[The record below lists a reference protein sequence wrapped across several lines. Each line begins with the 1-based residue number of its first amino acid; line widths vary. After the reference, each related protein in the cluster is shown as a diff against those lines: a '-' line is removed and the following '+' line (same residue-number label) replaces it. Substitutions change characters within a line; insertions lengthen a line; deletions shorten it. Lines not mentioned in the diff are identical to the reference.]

1 MARVFADL
9 TVIRIYWNGNT
20 YTVRAE
26 ETKTTDKQK
35 NEKYKASESHD
46 PYAIS
51 FGESEYSIDV
61 KNVDP
66 AHKHLFIQLRELA
79 RQGKNKALFRYATYE
94 YDQGVLTPMEH
105 YDTCYVEEITRTDNK
120 PFDVKIG
127 ALSRVYRNAQNK
139 LI

>member
-35 NEKYKASESHD
+35 NEKLKASESHD

-51 FGESEYSIDV
+51 FGESEYSIDL
-61 KNVDP
+61 KGVDP
-66 AHKHLFIQLRELA
+66 AHKHLFMQLREQA
-79 RQGKNKALFRYATYE
+79 RLGKKKAIFKFATYE
-94 YDQGVLTPMEH
+94 YVEGVLTPMEH
-105 YDTCYVEEITRTDNK
+105 YPESYVEEISRTDNK

-127 ALSRVYRNAQNK
+127 SLSRLYRNASNK